1 MATASSMDS
10 TAPSVFDHLDYR
22 DFLKEHYRDQKRKH
36 FFYSLRYIAQ
46 KTGLDVA
53 HIMRVLQG
61 KRHLSE
67 KSLAGFVALCKLGE
81 KEEHYFR
88 ALVAFNTAR
97 GETASRQAFEHLLT
111 LSGVKS
117 DVLRPNQYE
126 FYTRWYH
133 TAIRAIIAVR
143 RFRSSGE
150 FARIA
155 AMLSP
160 PVSAR
165 EARQSVALLVKLG
178 LVARAPDGYLVV
190 TSTHIT
196 TGEKWHSLAVRN
208 FQNETL
214 RLAQEALTRH
224 PREVRDISTVTVGI
238 SRSQLPML
246 RERIAEFRQSIMR
259 MAEEN
264 QNPDDIYQLNVQLYP
279 LTDTS
284 ADKGAAS
291 L

>member
-1 MATASSMDS
+1 
-10 TAPSVFDHLDYR
+10 
-22 DFLKEHYRDQKRKH
+22 
-36 FFYSLRYIAQ
+36 
-46 KTGLDVA
+46 
-53 HIMRVLQG
+53 
-61 KRHLSE
+61 
-67 KSLAGFVALCKLGE
+67 
-81 KEEHYFR
+81 
-88 ALVAFNTAR
+88 
-97 GETASRQAFEHLLT
+97 
-111 LSGVKS
+111 
-117 DVLRPNQYE
+117 
-126 FYTRWYH
+126 
-133 TAIRAIIAVR
+133 
-143 RFRSSGE
+143 
-150 FARIA
+150 
-155 AMLSP
+155 MLSP